1 MPESQQA
8 ELSQNAV
15 ADEVA
20 AQLPRDEVMSIPTTG
35 KRGRR
40 RTRPAREKSTRRAET
55 GRKNPKARSKSKQG
69 DEKQQVVFAFRL
81 SEAERSRIHEAAGAG
96 QATRFV
102 RGAALAVATGDR
114 KALEGL
120 MAQAK
125 KAHPGK

>member
-8 ELSQNAV
+8 ELSQNEV

-81 SEAERSRIHEAAGAG
+81 SEGERSRIHEAAGAG

-102 RGAALAVATGDR
+102 RIGSLPTAG
-114 KALEGL
+114 
-120 MAQAK
+120 
-125 KAHPGK
+125 